1 SVDWNGRREDSGG
14 VSGTGET
21 PQALGCRGG
30 SPPAPRKAKRPGME
44 SNSPHSHEY
53 EKRLLIFHSPGLS
66 LVS

>member
-1 SVDWNGRREDSGG
+1 MEGFY
-14 VSGTGET
+14 
-21 PQALGCRGG
+21 AG
-30 SPPAPRKAKRPGME
+30 SEAGQAKRPGME